1 MPSMDDADSRL
12 YRRRH
17 RTWNPALD
25 PRNPSKDPGVEL
37 PLLGSVSAGSPLEDL
52 EDPETIVVP
61 TDLTRPGTYALR
73 VRGES
78 MVEDGIHDGD
88 IVIVDPRP
96 TAETGAT
103 VVARIDGER
112 VTLKRFYAENDSI
125 RLQPANPD
133 MDPLIL
139 HDGDIEILGVVAGVV
154 LMSD

>member
-1 MPSMDDADSRL
+1 
-12 YRRRH
+12 
-17 RTWNPALD
+17 
-25 PRNPSKDPGVEL
+25 
-37 PLLGSVSAGSPLEDL
+37 
-52 EDPETIVVP
+52 
-61 TDLTRPGTYALR
+61 
-73 VRGES
+73 

-112 VTLKRFYAENDSI
+112 VTLKRFYAENDCI

-139 HDGDIEILGVVAGVV
+139 HDGDIEILGVVSGVV
-154 LMSD
+154 LMSA